1 MPDDEPVDDLVDA
14 VQVAS
19 LLGLSQ
25 RNSVSTYQH
34 RYRDFPRPVIDRGP
48 RKARF
53 WRRREVVSWQQIH
66 QKAVLP

>member
-1 MPDDEPVDDLVDA
+1 MADGDLVDDLVDA
-14 VQVAS
+14 VQVAD

-34 RYRDFPRPVIDRGP
+34 RYHDFPRPVIDRGP

-53 WRRREVVSWQQIH
+53 WRRGDVVCWQQIH
-66 QKAVLP
+66 QKLALA

>member
-1 MPDDEPVDDLVDA
+1 MDEENGDHLVDA
-14 VQVAS
+14 AEVAG

-34 RYRDFPRPVIDRGP
+34 RYADFPRPVIDRGP

-53 WRRREVVSWQQIH
+53 WRRDDITAWQVTH
-66 QKAVLP
+66 HLAVRR